1 MSTIAERTRTDSEV
15 VRRWFDA
22 FSEALRAEDRPA
34 LAGLF
39 LAESYW
45 RDLLALTWDIRTVE
59 GPDAVAHGLLT
70 TARPAGLRDLA
81 LEPAEPQRLEVGHY
95 GTALHAF
102 FTFET
107 DAGPGRGLLRL
118 LPDRGAEGDDTWR
131 GFTVLTSLSGLRDHP
146 ERVGRTRPR
155 YATDAP
161 HWDAANWADH
171 RRREA
176 EFLDADPEVVVVGAG
191 QAGLTLAARL
201 GRLEV
206 PTLVVDRLP
215 SVGDNWR
222 RRYHSL
228 VLHNETCVNH
238 MPYLAFPET
247 FPAYIPKDM
256 LADWFDAYAKALE
269 LNVWSGSEFLGG
281 GYDAS
286 QGRWT
291 VRIRRPDGT
300 VRSLHPSH
308 VVQATGITG
317 SPFVPEVPG
326 AEGYGGVTLHSSAYS
341 QDVEVAGR
349 EVLVVG
355 AGTSAHD
362 VVQDVHVRGGHVTM
376 LQRSSTTVVSLEPSG
391 ARVFAL
397 YTSRADLHDL
407 EDTDLMS
414 AGIPN
419 SLLVRLQARA
429 SHQMAADDSELLD
442 RLRAV
447 GFALDNGEDDTG
459 FYVKLLRYF
468 GGYYLNVGASD
479 LIADG
484 SIDLVQGV
492 GLERFDGEEVVLTDG
507 SRLRPDVV
515 VFATGYRPA
524 QEGVRAVFGDEVAER
539 VGPVWGLGQDG
550 ELRAMWSRTGQPHFY
565 VLGGS
570 FAMCRIYSRYVALQ
584 IKATIEGL
592 ITPPRTR
599 DSAGEEST

>member
-1 MSTIAERTRTDSEV
+1 MSTTAERILTDTEV

-22 FSEALRAEDRPA
+22 FADAVAEGDRDA
-34 LAGLF
+34 VAGLF

-59 GPDAVAHGLLT
+59 GPDPIAAGVVS
-70 TARPAGLRDLA
+70 TAGPAGLRDLA
-81 LEPAEPQRLEVGHY
+81 LEPSAPQRLDVGHY

-107 DAGPGRGLLRL
+107 EAGPGRGLVRL
-118 LPDRGAEGDDTWR
+118 LAEGGGAWG
-131 GFTVLTSLSGLRDHP
+131 GFTLLTALSGLRDHP
-146 ERVGRTRPR
+146 ERVGRSRPR
-155 YATDAP
+155 YATKAP
-161 HWDAANWADH
+161 HWDTANWSDH
-171 RRREA
+171 RRREQ
-176 EFLDADPEVVVVGAG
+176 EFADADPEVVVVGAG

-201 GRLEV
+201 GRLDV
-206 PTLVVDRLP
+206 PTLVVDRHP
-215 SVGDNWR
+215 KVGDNWR

-247 FPAYIPKDM
+247 YPAYIPKDM
-256 LADWFDAYAKALE
+256 LADWFDAYVRALE
-269 LNVWSGSEFLGG
+269 INVWSGSDFLGG
-281 GYDAS
+281 EYDDAE
-286 QGRWT
+286 GRWT
-291 VRIRRPDGT
+291 VRVRRADGS
-300 VRSLHPSH
+300 VRTLRPSH

-317 SPFVPEVPG
+317 SPSVPEVPG
-326 AEGYGGVTLHSSAYS
+326 ADGYGGRTLHSSAYS
-341 QDVEVAGR
+341 QEVEVDGR

-407 EDTDLMS
+407 EDTDLLS

-429 SHQMAADDSELLD
+429 SHQMAKDDADLLN

-447 GFALDNGEDDTG
+447 GFATDNGEDDTG

-484 SIDLVQGV
+484 SISLVQGV
-492 GLERFDGEEVVLTDG
+492 GLQRFDGDEVVLSDG

-515 VFATGYRPA
+515 VFATGYLPA
-524 QEGVRAVFGDEVAER
+524 QEGVRSVFGDEVADR
-539 VGPVWGLGQDG
+539 VGPVWGLGPDG

-584 IKATIEGL
+584 IKATVEGV
-592 ITPPRTR
+592 IPPPRTR
-599 DSAGEEST
+599 DLTGEESS